1 MITYKLFANVNPLA
15 PNTMVQVLNSSTIM
29 DSSEKGQKIAMYR
42 KYVEL
47 KKRGYSV
54 ALYKVTEECVCTHK
68 AVSLI

>member
-1 MITYKLFANVNPLA
+1 VE
-15 PNTMVQVLNSSTIM
+15 VLNSRTIM
-29 DSSEKGQKIAMYR
+29 DSSDKGQKMAMYR

-47 KKRGYSV
+47 KKQGYSV